1 MESGPLLFRYTILL
15 SRRDLRLQRR
25 GNTTRRAVLRQTV
38 ARLRPYRDA
47 MKHASEPGALPANV
61 AEQRTRVFVH
71 SDAPRHT
78 GTVEYAGAYFGSGVD
93 NSLSMDR
100 FKRDFKVEVKS
111 LDEEEMV
118 FDMIGIDPA
127 IANAFRRILLSE
139 VPTMAIEKVFL
150 LNNTSMIQDEM
161 LCHRLGLIPIRAD
174 PRFFKERTEE
184 EADEHNVIAFRL
196 KVRCKQDGAAAAAAA
211 AGGGEGEATL
221 VESQVL
227 SSHLEWIP
235 QGDQGERFSEAG
247 GIRPV
252 HPDILVA
259 KLRPGQEIH
268 LEAWCEKGIGKTHAK
283 WSPVAT
289 ASYRL
294 LPELSFAPA
303 KAGAKAA
310 AAASS
315 AAEGA
320 DASPPPGGAPRPVA
334 VFDVDAGSAL
344 ASPAARPM
352 RPRPCKMRPREAS
365 AKEAGWEERVK
376 MSRIKDHFIFS
387 IESTGVLPPEVLFQE
402 AVKVLMQKANDIS
415 EVLKDAVMGQA
426 SSSDP

>member
-1 MESGPLLFRYTILL
+1 M
-15 SRRDLRLQRR
+15 
-25 GNTTRRAVLRQTV
+25 
-38 ARLRPYRDA
+38 A
-47 MKHASEPGALPANV
+47 MKHVTEPGNGLPANV
-61 AEQRTRVFVH
+61 EEQRTRVLVH

-78 GTVEYAGAYFGSGVD
+78 GTVEYAGAYFGSNLD

-139 VPTMAIEKVFL
+139 VPTMAIEKVFM

-174 PRFFKERTEE
+174 PRFFKERSAEE
-184 EADEHNVIAFRL
+184 DADEYNVISFRL
-196 KVRCKQDGAAAAAAA
+196 KVRCKQDGAAAAAA
-211 AGGGEGEATL
+211 GSSGEDGAATL
-221 VESQVL
+221 VGSQVL

-235 QGDQGERFSEAG
+235 QGDQGERFG
-247 GIRPV
+247 DTPIRPV

-268 LEAWCEKGIGKTHAK
+268 LEAWCEKGVGQTHAK

-294 LPELSFAPA
+294 LPELSFAPTKA
-303 KAGAKAA
+303 KSAA
-310 AAASS
+310 AAA
-315 AAEGA
+315 AAA
-320 DASPPPGGAPRPVA
+320 AAAGGEAWARARPVA
-334 VFDVDAGSAL
+334 VFDVGSGSAL

-352 RPRPCKMRPREAS
+352 RPRTCTMRPREAS
-365 AKEAGWEERVK
+365 TKEDGWEERVK
-376 MSRIKDHFIFS
+376 MGRIKDHFIFS

-402 AVKVLMQKANDIS
+402 AIKVLMQKANDIS

>member
-1 MESGPLLFRYTILL
+1 
-15 SRRDLRLQRR
+15 
-25 GNTTRRAVLRQTV
+25 
-38 ARLRPYRDA
+38 

-61 AEQRTRVFVH
+61 AEQRTRVFMH

-100 FKRDFKVEVKS
+100 FKRDFKVEVQS
-111 LDEEEMV
+111 LNEEEMV

-139 VPTMAIEKVFL
+139 VPTMAIEKVFM

-174 PRFFKERTEE
+174 PRFFKERSAEE
-184 EADEHNVIAFRL
+184 DADEHNVISFRL
-196 KVRCKQDGAAAAAAA
+196 KVRCKQDGAAAAAAGSS
-211 AGGGEGEATL
+211 GGGEGEATL

-235 QGDQGERFSEAG
+235 QGDQGERFSESP
-247 GIRPV
+247 IRPV

-294 LPELSFAPA
+294 LPEITFAPA

-310 AAASS
+310 AAA
-315 AAEGA
+315 ADGA
-320 DASPPPGGAPRPVA
+320 GGSPPPGAPRPVA
-334 VFDVDAGSAL
+334 VFDAEAGSAL

-352 RPRPCKMRPREAS
+352 RPRACTMRPREAS
-365 AKEAGWEERVK
+365 TKEEGWEDRVK
-376 MSRIKDHFIFS
+376 MNRIKDHFIFS